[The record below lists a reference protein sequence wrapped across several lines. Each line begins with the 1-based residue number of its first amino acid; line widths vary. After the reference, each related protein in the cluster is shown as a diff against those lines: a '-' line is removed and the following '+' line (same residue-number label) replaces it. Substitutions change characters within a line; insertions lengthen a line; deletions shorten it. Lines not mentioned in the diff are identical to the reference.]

1 MIKKIGVLYISQIY
15 KAALPLIF
23 VPLIMKELGVEE
35 YGMVSFFSML
45 LGWLGLFDAGI
56 SGTFIKLVATNKNEK
71 DRFNKVCALF
81 NKVSIL
87 FILIA
92 MLMVV
97 FTVINAS
104 NIATKWLN
112 TSINI
117 NVVEYCISIIGV
129 ILSVSYLR
137 GYVASFLNGMEK
149 QMLIAG
155 WSTLSTSVLY
165 FLPYWAIKNMD
176 DKLSLYFIMIAI
188 VSVVDLIVN
197 VLMVA
202 FTIKSTRLRLEAFPP
217 VIVHSDTNITFT
229 SVLKF
234 SLQLSGLSLIW
245 VVATQIDKLVLS
257 TYSELSAY
265 AHYQIAAQV
274 GASLA
279 IFSSPLSQILLPRL
293 SALYTEKKETEFV
306 TTLVKYFVFFL
317 IILGPIIPYFFFF
330 GDKLI
335 SFWMQNELI
344 GAEISVYAK
353 WLVSASYISASM
365 NFLFMFLYAQNKLKY
380 HFYAYSLYSL
390 LTIPLSIFVAKYYGA
405 YMSSKFVFVHNLVFM
420 MLWGGWC
427 VRKNLN
433 NFSGV
438 FFVSMLVVF
447 LISSISFFLFS
458 KLDLSSFYYN
468 FIVFSVLFPVV
479 NLIIL
484 LLVFYCLRKP
494 LKRRLDF
501 VSLKVS

>member
-1 MIKKIGVLYISQIY
+1 MIKKIGVLYVSQIY
-15 KAALPLIF
+15 KAVLPLIF

-71 DRFNKVCALF
+71 NRFNKVCALF
-81 NKVSIL
+81 SKVSIL

-92 MLMVV
+92 IFLAV
-97 FTVINAS
+97 FVILNAS

-112 TSINI
+112 TSIDVG
-117 NVVEYCISIIGV
+117 VVEYCIGIIGV

-137 GYVASFLNGMEK
+137 TYVASFLNGMEK

-155 WSTLSTSVLY
+155 WSILSTSALY
-165 FLPYWAIKNMD
+165 FLPYWVIKNID
-176 DKLSLYFIMIAI
+176 NKLSLYFSVIAI
-188 VSVVDLIVN
+188 VSAVDLVMH

-202 FTIKSTRLRLEAFPP
+202 FTINSNRLRLGALPP
-217 VIVHSDTNITFT
+217 VIVLSDTSISFT

-293 SALYTEKKETEFV
+293 SRAR
-306 TTLVKYFVFFL
+306 
-317 IILGPIIPYFFFF
+317 
-330 GDKLI
+330 
-335 SFWMQNELI
+335 
-344 GAEISVYAK
+344 A
-353 WLVSASYISASM
+353 
-365 NFLFMFLYAQNKLKY
+365 
-380 HFYAYSLYSL
+380 H
-390 LTIPLSIFVAKYYGA
+390 
-405 YMSSKFVFVHNLVFM
+405 FVH
-420 MLWGGWC
+420 
-427 VRKNLN
+427 
-433 NFSGV
+433 
-438 FFVSMLVVF
+438 
-447 LISSISFFLFS
+447 
-458 KLDLSSFYYN
+458 
-468 FIVFSVLFPVV
+468 
-479 NLIIL
+479 
-484 LLVFYCLRKP
+484 
-494 LKRRLDF
+494 
-501 VSLKVS
+501 